1 MFWCFTGVLTS
12 KIAVEI
18 EKNPLNSLND
28 LHLKSNFKLYH
39 YGGASTG
46 TMLLKWAN
54 QSEENMKSYENLIKP
69 YSIMSEPSEYYQ
81 EVMSDNE
88 VAILIGDNQIFRE
101 LNLCKLN
108 VIFSD

>member
-12 KIAVEI
+12 IIVVLI
-18 EKNPLNSLND
+18 EETPLKSLND
-28 LHLKSNFKLYH
+28 LHSKLNFKLYH
-39 YGGASTG
+39 YGGASDG
-46 TMLLKWAN
+46 TLLLKWAN
-54 QSEENMKSYENLIKP
+54 KSVGNMKSYEEFIKP
-69 YSIMSEPSEYYQ
+69 YSIKSEPSEYYQ
-81 EVMSDNE
+81 ELMSDNE